1 LVGGVSLIGTCGI
14 FMLIPALARLGRST
28 SASVRIMAACLTVCG
43 FFQGPLI
50 PGQMVMRRNWLP
62 KSGTPERP
70 IHARLVALGGQ
81 IANVTATS
89 VTPWLATKFGWSSVN
104 TLFGGGGLLC
114 CALWFAKCAEV
125 PQRWRRRGDPP
136 SAVAS
141 SASPAA
147 AAAPAT
153 SKEPA
158 AAKPKPK
165 AFNFS
170 IFRDPAVIATTW
182 CKMSNL
188 NCAYTMSSYVPTIF
202 IESLGCTPLQAA
214 AYLVWQSPIS
224 LIGGFVAAGT
234 ESALLKKG
242 VAQIKIRKRAQLL
255 AAIGQSTFMVLF
267 PFCRSAP
274 LAALCI
280 NADSVFLNC
289 VQAGF
294 NPNMIEV
301 GGADTA
307 TLNAVGNTMGNCWGL
322 LVPILSVYC
331 KRRFNS
337 YAPVFIQAAAFHL
350 LGSLL
355 FAKFARLTS
364 RAEEAAA
371 KAAAAQA

>member
-1 LVGGVSLIGTCGI
+1 
-14 FMLIPALARLGRST
+14 
-28 SASVRIMAACLTVCG
+28 MAACLTVCG

-125 PQRWRRRGDPP
+125 PQHWRRRGDPP

-147 AAAPAT
+147 AAAAPAA

-158 AAKPKPK
+158 AAAAKPKAK

-224 LIGGFVAAGT
+224 LIGGFVAAGA
-234 ESALLKKG
+234 ESALLKMG
-242 VAQIKIRKRAQLL
+242 VAQIKIRKRAQMF

-280 NADSVFLNC
+280 NADTVCKSAL
-289 VQAGF
+289 QAGF

-337 YAPVFIQAAAFHL
+337 YAPVFIQAAVFHL